1 MSKAIKNLIAARFQ
15 PNIDRRGRLSRAII
29 GVLFFL
35 IAGVII
41 SNQMKWWLSL
51 ILVGIGLFTILEA
64 VCKWC
69 ILRACGIKT
78 KL

>member
-1 MSKAIKNLIAARFQ
+1 MKDFFQ
-15 PNIDRRGRLSRAII
+15 PNINHRSRVSRAII
-29 GVLFFL
+29 GTLCL
-35 IAGVII
+35 IAGVVIFI
-41 SNQMKWWLSL
+41 QVKRWIGL

-64 VCKWC
+64 VSKWC